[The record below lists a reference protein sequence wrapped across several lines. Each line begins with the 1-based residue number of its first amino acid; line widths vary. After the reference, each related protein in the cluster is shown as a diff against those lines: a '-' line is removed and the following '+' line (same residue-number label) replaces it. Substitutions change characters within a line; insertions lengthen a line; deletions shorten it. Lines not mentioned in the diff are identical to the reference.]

1 MNKAVRSLPGATKT
15 YTILVSIAGPFSP
28 LNTFSGIMAL
38 QERNEVNNYEHT
50 IRQGLERF
58 MVHGYTAVPVLNDQE
73 QYIGSVTEGDF
84 LRHLLACQTT
94 DLKVQE
100 GYRLGSIVRR
110 DFCPALQIDADSEQV
125 VTAMLNQNFVP
136 IVDGRNALCG
146 ILTRKR
152 LIEFLAQARDK
163 KE

>member
-1 MNKAVRSLPGATKT
+1 MN
-15 YTILVSIAGPFSP
+15 IAK
-28 LNTFSGIMAL
+28 IMIPKISTVFL
-38 QERNEVNNYEHT
+38 YEKDT

-100 GYRLGSIVRR
+100 GYRLGSIV
-110 DFCPALQIDADSEQV
+110 
-125 VTAMLNQNFVP
+125 
-136 IVDGRNALCG
+136 ALCG

>member
-1 MNKAVRSLPGATKT
+1 MN
-15 YTILVSIAGPFSP
+15 IAK
-28 LNTFSGIMAL
+28 IMIPKISTVFL
-38 QERNEVNNYEHT
+38 HEKDT

-84 LRHLLACQTT
+84 LRHLLVCQTT

-110 DFCPALQIDADSEQV
+110 DFACVTNRCRFRAGCNFNAESEFCPH
-125 VTAMLNQNFVP
+125 
-136 IVDGRNALCG
+136 R
-146 ILTRKR
+146 
-152 LIEFLAQARDK
+152 
-163 KE
+163 

>member
-1 MNKAVRSLPGATKT
+1 MN
-15 YTILVSIAGPFSP
+15 IAK
-28 LNTFSGIMAL
+28 IMIPKISTVFL
-38 QERNEVNNYEHT
+38 HEKDT

-84 LRHLLACQTT
+84 LRHLLVCQTT

-110 DFCPALQIDADSEQV
+110 NFCPASNRCRFRAGCNFNAESE
-125 VTAMLNQNFVP
+125 FCP
-136 IVDGRNALCG
+136 HR
-146 ILTRKR
+146 
-152 LIEFLAQARDK
+152 
-163 KE
+163 

>member
-1 MNKAVRSLPGATKT
+1 MNMAK
-15 YTILVSIAGPFSP
+15 
-28 LNTFSGIMAL
+28 IMIPKISTVFL
-38 QERNEVNNYEHT
+38 HEKDT

-84 LRHLLACQTT
+84 LRHLLVCQTT

-110 DFCPALQIDADSEQV
+110 NFYPALQIDA
-125 VTAMLNQNFVP
+125 
-136 IVDGRNALCG
+136 RNALCG